1 MEKICFIAPV
11 EELKDLNVLVGNIKD
26 LCQNQYDFNIIV
38 LCDKEV
44 SSDMV
49 LPQSVVYVKT
59 ESTANFDNKVSL
71 GFQYTIGYDL
81 TIIIDFNNK
90 NYKTYIQ
97 GMLQNYSEGS
107 DVVYVKKGTNKVGFF
122 NKIKNFFVN
131 LYRNISKLF
140 FRMIVGTDELDVYNG
155 FQLFSKN
162 VTEIILSLNENNK
175 YLRNFDCW
183 NGFRVSYVLSDKK
196 EKQDRHEKFW
206 NKKNILGTILS
217 SLAIITLVVCLTTC
231 SLLPL
236 STRFIYITCGITL
249 TTGLA
254 FFGIYNLSKNSVDK
268 KLGK

>member
-11 EELKDLNVLVGNIKD
+11 EEIKNLNVLAGNITD
-26 LCQNQYDFNIIV
+26 ICQNEYDFNIIV

-44 SSDMV
+44 PSDVV
-49 LPQSVVYVKT
+49 LPRSVVYVKT
-59 ESTANFDNKVSL
+59 ENTMNFDSKISL

-90 NYKTYIQ
+90 NYKNYIQ

-107 DVVYVKKGTNKVGFF
+107 DVVYVKKDVKKDGFF

-131 LYRNISKLF
+131 IYRGVAKLF

-183 NGFRVSYVLSDKK
+183 NGFKVSYVLSDKK
-196 EKQDRHEKFW
+196 EKQARHEKFW
-206 NKKNILGTILS
+206 NKKNIVGTILS
-217 SLAIITLVVCLTTC
+217 VLAIVTFVVCLSTC
-231 SLLPL
+231 HLLPL
-236 STRFIYITCGITL
+236 SSRFIYLSCGLTL
-249 TTGLA
+249 TVGFS
-254 FFGIYNLSKNSVDK
+254 FFGVYNLSKNSVDK